1 MPTISNR
8 FISIAFPVI
17 VAGTV
22 ILLTAYVA
30 VQQDIRQSS
39 NDPQIAMAEDAAAA
53 LSAGSVPASVVS
65 RDIIDASQSLSPFV
79 MVFDDHGLALE
90 SSARMGDALP
100 KPPAGIFQYVAMNGE
115 DRVTWQTPSG
125 LRFAAVVTQWKA
137 ASSTGFV
144 LVARSI
150 RESELRVSRLGWLM
164 FAGWAVMVVGT
175 MVVVGFSQMVGKRE

>member
-1 MPTISNR
+1 MSKRLISV
-8 FISIAFPVI
+8 AFPVI

-22 ILLTAYVA
+22 ILLAAYAA

-53 LSAGSVPASVVS
+53 LSAGEVPASVVS
-65 RDIIDASQSLSPFV
+65 RDIVDASQSLSPFV

-100 KPPAGIFQYVAMNGE
+100 KPPPGIFQYVAMNGE

-125 LRFAAVVTQWKA
+125 LRFATVVTEWKT

-150 RESELRVSRLGWLM
+150 REAELRVSRLGWLM
-164 FAGWAVMVVGT
+164 FCGWVAMVIGT
-175 MVVVGFSQMVGKRE
+175 ILILGFGYVIGKKRE